1 LLNVINPATAH
12 VNSQLGFT
20 DPVPTVE
27 GK

>member
-1 LLNVINPATAH
+1 VINPAAIH
-12 VNSQLGFT
+12 INSQLGFT